1 MKRTAAL
8 FSATKSR
15 GGKEAEPCEM
25 ITHHLFV
32 LLQQRAGQVQLR
44 AGVHWDQGE
53 AGRGG
58 AHKLDH
64 SGLHGRIGIGQTGL
78 VPHRHFQ
85 DLDVTKTHNSF
96 FVFFILVPDAQ
107 PRAIATERIPP
118 VLRGPGT
125 SPGPSADCSCEPRGW
140 SGGGSRRTR
149 PRLSCCRR
157 TWRAPAPRVAALPP
171 TASL

>member
-85 DLDVTKTHNSF
+85 DLDVTKTTQQF
-96 FVFFILVPDAQ
+96 F
-107 PRAIATERIPP
+107 
-118 VLRGPGT
+118 
-125 SPGPSADCSCEPRGW
+125 
-140 SGGGSRRTR
+140 
-149 PRLSCCRR
+149 
-157 TWRAPAPRVAALPP
+157 
-171 TASL
+171 